1 MTGYTD
7 EAENLIVDSCLKS
20 ICIVKVVGLQ
30 DKQTRSVNFTTNIR
44 CMGMHAGIPH
54 IADWCQQG
62 HPMPF
67 HEERQPKQGC
77 DWYNEVAPGPKPH
90 ASVLHMKT

>member
-30 DKQTRSVNFTTNIR
+30 DKQTRSVNFTKNIS

-62 HPMPF
+62 HPMSF
-67 HEERQPKQGC
+67 HQERQPKSKGATGTTKWFLAQNPMHLC
-77 DWYNEVAPGPKPH
+77 
-90 ASVLHMKT
+90 ST